1 MEKKEKFRKTYKK
14 PQVNEVKVVIEEAVL
29 QGCKTAPGDVM
40 GKAPRGCQHPACK
53 ITFGS

>member
-40 GKAPRGCQHPACK
+40 GKAPRGCQFAACK
-53 ITFGS
+53 TTFGS